1 MYFEALQ
8 QLSLDRTRRLREEAE
23 AERLAVQARGRRQ
36 RRRQRLSL
44 HAALGLMLRSGRPVS
59 RQGTRLDHPRE
70 RR

>member
-36 RRRQRLSL
+36 HRRQRLSL
-44 HAALGLMLRSGRPVS
+44 HAALGLMLRGRSP
-59 RQGTRLDHPRE
+59 REPAGTRA
-70 RR
+70 

>member
-44 HAALGLMLRSGRPVS
+44 HAALGLMLRGGRHAS
-59 RQGTRLDHPRE
+59 QQGT
-70 RR
+70 